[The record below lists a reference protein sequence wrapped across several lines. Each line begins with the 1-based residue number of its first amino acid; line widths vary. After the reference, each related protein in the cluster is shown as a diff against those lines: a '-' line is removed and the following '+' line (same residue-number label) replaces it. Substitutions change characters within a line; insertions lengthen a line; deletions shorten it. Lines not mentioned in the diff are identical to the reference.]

1 MFEDRSIRR
10 KRRYLLA
17 AVFIVLASAAFGVG
31 YFFNADAPEDLE
43 DPKNSSTMNLQIP
56 ESLINPSD
64 RKSVYEEVNA
74 DSIPDLAINIPDNDL
89 LTPNTQLIFKT
100 YYNSCRHTV
109 EKAVQAINDEVNMNE
124 QQLKEKYTGWELTG
138 FSPPIVEFSRT
149 VDTYCPNH
157 YIIGVDNGFIAIYV
171 YDEDGHKVMQEKT
184 DISSMTLTPED
195 QQALYGG
202 IVVDTEEQKEQT
214 LEGFSN

>member
-124 QQLKEKYTGWELTG
+124 QQLKEKYNGWELTG